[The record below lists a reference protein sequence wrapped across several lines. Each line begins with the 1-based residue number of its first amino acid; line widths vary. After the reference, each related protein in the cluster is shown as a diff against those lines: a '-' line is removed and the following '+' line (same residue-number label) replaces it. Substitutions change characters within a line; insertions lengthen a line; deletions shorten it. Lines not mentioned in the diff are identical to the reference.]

1 MTEPGTDRRIGGA
14 AVAAGL
20 LLGVSVAAELVH
32 PVQRTDGTLTEPF
45 LFAAYLAVWT
55 VGAAALVRALV
66 LLRPPGGAGR
76 VGAVVS
82 LAGAVLLLAFG
93 LVVVGSAL
101 VTGQPYEASFLAFA
115 LGLLLSA
122 IGAVLLAL
130 GLRRSG
136 AIGGWWRALPVV
148 ALGLFVALLAPG
160 DPWHDLGL
168 FLAFGAWAA
177 LGLGLLRGAR
187 RSVAHVSG

>member
-1 MTEPGTDRRIGGA
+1 MTEPGTDRRIGGS

-20 LLGVSVAAELVH
+20 LMAASVGAELVH

-55 VGAAALVRALV
+55 LGAAALVRALV
-66 LLRPPGGAGR
+66 ALRPPGRVGR
-76 VGAVVS
+76 AGAVVS

-122 IGAVLLAL
+122 VGAVLLAL
-130 GLRRSG
+130 GLRPSG
-136 AIGGWWRALPVV
+136 AVGGWWRALPVT
-148 ALGLFVALLAPG
+148 AIGLLVALLAPG

-187 RSVAHVSG
+187 RPPVPVGG